1 MPTAISPESLD
12 GLLKGGS
19 PFALIDV
26 RETGEYNN
34 AHIPGASL
42 IPRRDLEAQMADA
55 VPHPNTP
62 VVLCDDD
69 ARRATLAAATL
80 ERLGYSDVSVLDG
93 GINRWVTQEYPTEWG
108 VNVPSK
114 DFGEKVEVVH
124 HVPEIDAV
132 ELHERIESGEEIVIL
147 DTRTPEEYQ
156 RLCIPGGR
164 SVPGAELA
172 LRITD
177 ITKDMS
183 DDATVVI
190 NCAGRTRSIIGTR
203 VLQRMGMPNV
213 VGLKNGTAGWSLAGY
228 SLESGADRLELPDL
242 SEEGIAA
249 AEAYADRLAEEDG
262 VQYIDIEGL
271 RSLMARRSDE
281 TVYLVDVRT
290 EQEYTDGHIP
300 GFRWFPGG
308 QAVQRSDEVAV
319 VKNCPIVFCCDGR
332 ARAAITASWYRQMGH
347 EHVYAVHGGTVAWQS
362 AGEALEEGHYSQG
375 QALGLDEARGKVK
388 MLAPSDVH
396 AASEAS
402 ITLVG
407 TSGGPAAYVRGADE
421 SSGTDAVI
429 IFVGTSQQFAE
440 GHIPGARW
448 VPRGWLEAQISDF
461 APDKAAPVV
470 VTCGDGVTSTF
481 AGAALA
487 DEGYADVAV
496 LEGGMRAWRG
506 DGRDVEQGL
515 SGVMSTPADVV
526 PAGTDRGFADMMN
539 YLRWEEELGRKYES

>member
-1 MPTAISPESLD
+1 MPNTISPQSLD
-12 GLLKGGS
+12 ALLKGS
-19 PFALIDV
+19 SQFALIDV

-42 IPRRDLEAQMADA
+42 IPRRVLESQIADA
-55 VPHPNTP
+55 VPHRDTP
-62 VVLCDDD
+62 IALCDDD

-80 ERLGYSDVSVLDG
+80 ERLGYSNVSALDG

-132 ELHERIESGEEIVIL
+132 ELRERIESGEEIVIL
-147 DTRTPEEYQ
+147 DTRTPEEYR

-177 ITKDMS
+177 IAKDLS

-228 SLESGADRLELPDL
+228 SLESGADRLELPAP
-242 SEEGIAA
+242 SQEGIAA
-249 AEAYADRLAEEDG
+249 AEAYADRLVEEDG
-262 VQYIDIEGL
+262 VRYMDIDGL
-271 RSLMARRSDE
+271 LALMARRSDE

-290 EQEYTDGHIP
+290 EQEYAGGHIP

-332 ARAAITASWYRQMGH
+332 ARAAVTASWYRQMGH
-347 EHVYAVHGGTVAWQS
+347 EHVYAVHGGTTEWQR
-362 AGEALEEGHYSQG
+362 AGNSLEQGHSLAQP
-375 QALGLDEARGKVK
+375 LGIDEARSKVR
-388 MLAPSDVH
+388 MLEPSEVPSTSD
-396 AASEAS
+396 AS
-402 ITLVG
+402 ISVVG
-407 TSGGPAAYVRGADE
+407 TRTGPAAYIRGANE
-421 SSGTDAVI
+421 PSTSEAAI

-440 GHIPGARW
+440 AHIPGSRW
-448 VPRGWLEAQISDF
+448 VPRGWLEAQISGI
-461 APDKAAPVV
+461 APDKSAPLT
-470 VTCGDGVTSTF
+470 VTCVDGIASTF
-481 AGAALA
+481 AGAALV
-487 DEGYADVAV
+487 DEGYTDVSV
-496 LEGGMRAWRG
+496 LEGGMNAWRQAG
-506 DGRDVEQGL
+506 NELEQGL
-515 SGVMSTPADVV
+515 TGVMSTPADVV

>member
-1 MPTAISPESLD
+1 MPTTISPQSLD
-12 GLLKGGS
+12 TLLKGSS

-42 IPRRDLEAQMADA
+42 IPRRDLEAQIAAA
-55 VPHPNTP
+55 VPHPATP

-80 ERLGYSDVSVLDG
+80 ERLGYSDVSALDG

-132 ELHERIESGEEIVIL
+132 ELNERIESGEEIVIL
-147 DTRTPEEYQ
+147 DTRTPEEYR

-177 ITKDMS
+177 ITKDLS

-228 SLESGADRLELPDL
+228 ALEAGADRLELPDL
-242 SEEGIAA
+242 SEDGIAA
-249 AEAYADRLAEEDG
+249 AETYADRLADEDG
-262 VQYIDIEGL
+262 VQYIDADGL
-271 RSLMARRSDE
+271 HALMARRSDE

-290 EQEYTDGHIP
+290 AEEYAAGHIP

-347 EHVYAVHGGTVAWQS
+347 QHVYAVHGGTTEWQR
-362 AGEALEEGHYSQG
+362 AGNSLEQGHSQA
-375 QALGLDEARGKVK
+375 QPLGLDEARGKVR
-388 MLAPSDVH
+388 MLAPSDVP
-396 AASEAS
+396 AAS
-402 ITLVG
+402 
-407 TSGGPAAYVRGADE
+407 
-421 SSGTDAVI
+421 DATI

-440 GHIPGARW
+440 AHIPGSRW
-448 VPRGWLEAQISDF
+448 IPRGWLEAQIADF
-461 APDKAAPVV
+461 ASDKTAPVV
-470 VTCGDGVTSTF
+470 VTCADGITSTF
-481 AGAALA
+481 AGATLA

-496 LEGGMRAWRG
+496 LEGGMHAWRQSA
-506 DGRDVEQGL
+506 REVEQGL

-539 YLRWEEELGRKYES
+539 YLRWEEELGRKYET

>member
-1 MPTAISPESLD
+1 MPTTISPQDLD
-12 GLLKGGS
+12 ALLKGDS

-42 IPRRDLEAQMADA
+42 IPRRDLEAQIADA
-55 VPHPNTP
+55 VPHIATP
-62 VVLCDDD
+62 IVLCDDD
-69 ARRATLAAATL
+69 SRRAALSADTLI
-80 ERLGYSDVSVLDG
+80 RLGYSDVSVLDG
-93 GINRWVTQEYPTEWG
+93 GINRWVTQEYLTEWG

-132 ELHERIESGEEIVIL
+132 ELRERIERGEELVIL

-177 ITKDMS
+177 ITKDLS

-203 VLQRMGMPNV
+203 VLQRMGMSNV

-228 SLESGADRLELPDL
+228 SLEAGADRLELPDL
-242 SEEGIAA
+242 SEESIAA
-249 AEAYADRLAEEDG
+249 AEAYADRIAEEDG
-262 VQYIDIEGL
+262 VQYIDADEL
-271 RSLMARRSDE
+271 QALMARRDDE

-290 EQEYTDGHIP
+290 EGEYADGHIP

-347 EHVYAVHGGTVAWQS
+347 EHVYAVHGGTTAWQR
-362 AGEALEEGHYSQG
+362 AGHSLERGHSQ
-375 QALGLDEARGKVK
+375 AKPLGWDDAQNKVR
-388 MLAPSDVH
+388 MLAPSDVPS
-396 AASEAS
+396 ASDTS
-402 ITLVG
+402 TTLVG
-407 TSGGPAAYVRGADE
+407 TSGGTAAYIQE
-421 SSGTDAVI
+421 KTDATI

-448 VPRGWLEAQISDF
+448 VPRGWLEAQIADF
-461 APDKAAPVV
+461 APDKSAPVV
-470 VTCGDGVTSTF
+470 ATCADGIASTF
-481 AGAALA
+481 AAATLA
-487 DEGYADVAV
+487 DEGYSEVAV
-496 LEGGMRAWRG
+496 LQGGMSAWRQA
-506 DGRDVEQGL
+506 GRGVEQGL

>member
-1 MPTAISPESLD
+1 MTTTISPQTLD

-42 IPRRDLEAQMADA
+42 IPRRDLESQMADA
-55 VPHPNTP
+55 VSHTATP

-80 ERLGYSDVSVLDG
+80 EGLGYTDVSVLDG
-93 GINRWVTQEYPTEWG
+93 GINQWVTQEYPTEWG

-132 ELHERIESGEEIVIL
+132 ELNERIESGEEIVIL

-177 ITKDMS
+177 ITKDLS

-228 SLESGADRLELPDL
+228 SLEAGADRLELPDL
-242 SEEGIAA
+242 SEEGISA

-262 VQYIDIEGL
+262 VQYLDADGL
-271 RSLMARRSDE
+271 QALMARRSEE

-290 EQEYTDGHIP
+290 AQEYAAGHIP

-347 EHVYAVHGGTVAWQS
+347 EHVYAVHGGTGEWER
-362 AGEALEEGHYSQG
+362 AGNSLEEGHSLTHP
-375 QALGLDEARGKVK
+375 LGMDEARSKVR
-388 MLAPSDVH
+388 MLAPSDVP
-396 AASEAS
+396 AASDAS

-421 SSGTDAVI
+421 SPATDAVI

-440 GHIPGARW
+440 AHVPGARW
-448 VPRGWLEAQISDF
+448 VPRGWLEAQIGDV

-470 VTCGDGVTSTF
+470 VTCVDGVTSTF
-481 AGAALA
+481 AGATLA

-496 LEGGMRAWRG
+496 LEGGMQAWQS
-506 DGRDVEQGL
+506 DGREIEKGL

>member
-1 MPTAISPESLD
+1 MPTTISPQSLD
-12 GLLKGGS
+12 ALLKGGS
-19 PFALIDV
+19 QFALIDV

-42 IPRRDLEAQMADA
+42 IPRRDLETQIADA
-55 VPHPNTP
+55 VPHSATP

-69 ARRATLAAATL
+69 ARRAALAAATL
-80 ERLGYSDVSVLDG
+80 ERLGYSDVAALDG

-132 ELHERIESGEEIVIL
+132 ELNERIESGEEIVIL

-177 ITKDMS
+177 IAKDLS

-228 SLESGADRLELPDL
+228 ALEAGADRLELPDL

-249 AEAYADRLAEEDG
+249 AEAYADRLTEEDG
-262 VQYIDIEGL
+262 VRYLNIEGL
-271 RSLMARRSDE
+271 EALMARGADE

-290 EQEYTDGHIP
+290 EQEYSAGHIP

-347 EHVYAVHGGTVAWQS
+347 RDVYAVHGGTAEWQR
-362 AGEALEEGHYSQG
+362 AGHSLEQGHP
-375 QALGLDEARGKVK
+375 QAHPLGLDEAKSKTR
-388 MLAPSDVH
+388 MLAPPEVPS
-396 AASEAS
+396 ASNAS
-402 ITLVG
+402 TLLVE
-407 TSGGPAAYVRGADE
+407 TSGGTAAYIREADE
-421 SSGTDAVI
+421 SPAAESVI

-440 GHIPGARW
+440 AHIPGSRW
-448 VPRGWLEAQISDF
+448 IPRGWLEAQIAGF
-461 APDKAAPVV
+461 APDKSAPVL
-470 VTCGDGVTSTF
+470 VTCVDGIASTF
-481 AGAALA
+481 AGATLV
-487 DEGYADVAV
+487 DDGYADVSV
-496 LEGGMRAWRG
+496 LEGGMNAWRR
-506 DGRDVEQGL
+506 DGHEVEQGL
-515 SGVMSTPADVV
+515 TGVMSTPADVV

>member
-1 MPTAISPESLD
+1 MPTTISPQSLD
-12 GLLKGGS
+12 ALLKGGS

-55 VPHPNTP
+55 VPHTATP

-80 ERLGYSDVSVLDG
+80 EGLGYGDVSVLDG
-93 GINRWVTQEYPTEWG
+93 GINRWVTQELPTEWG

-132 ELHERIESGEEIVIL
+132 ELNERIESGEEIVIL

-177 ITKDMS
+177 ITKELS

-203 VLQRMGMPNV
+203 VLQRMGLPNV

-228 SLESGADRLELPDL
+228 ALESGADRLELPDL

-249 AEAYADRLAEEDG
+249 AEAYADRLVEEDG
-262 VQYIDIEGL
+262 VQYIDADGL
-271 RSLMARRSDE
+271 QALMARRSDE

-290 EQEYTDGHIP
+290 EQEYADGHIP

-319 VKNCPIVFCCDGR
+319 VKNCPIIFCCDGR

-347 EHVYAVHGGTVAWQS
+347 EHVYALHGGTGEWQR
-362 AGEALEEGHYSQG
+362 AGNSLEEGHSQA
-375 QALGLDEARGKVK
+375 QALGLDEARSKVR
-388 MLAPSDVH
+388 MLAPSEVPS
-396 AASEAS
+396 ASGAS
-402 ITLVG
+402 VTLVG
-407 TSGGPAAYVRGADE
+407 TSGGPAAYVRATDD
-421 SSGTDAVI
+421 SAATDAVI

-440 GHIPGARW
+440 AHVPGSRW
-448 VPRGWLEAQISDF
+448 VPRGWLEAQIGDV
-461 APDKAAPVV
+461 APDKGTPVV
-470 VTCGDGVTSTF
+470 VTCVDGVTSTF
-481 AGAALA
+481 AGATLA
-487 DEGYADVAV
+487 DEGYADVSV
-496 LEGGMRAWRG
+496 LEGGVGAWRR
-506 DGRDVEQGL
+506 DGREIERGL

>member
-1 MPTAISPESLD
+1 MPTTIFPQDLD
-12 GLLKGGS
+12 GLLKGSS

-42 IPRRDLEAQMADA
+42 IPRRDLESQMADA
-55 VPHPNTP
+55 VPHRATP

-69 ARRATLAAATL
+69 ARRATLAGATL
-80 ERLGYSDVSVLDG
+80 EGLGYSDVSVLDG

-132 ELHERIESGEEIVIL
+132 ELQERIDSGEEIVIL

-177 ITKDMS
+177 ITKEMS

-203 VLQRMGMPNV
+203 VLQRMGLPNV

-262 VQYIDIEGL
+262 VQYIDADGL
-271 RSLMARRSDE
+271 QALMARRADE

-290 EQEYTDGHIP
+290 TEEYAAGHIS
-300 GFRWFPGG
+300 GFRWFAGG

-332 ARAAITASWYRQMGH
+332 ARATITASWYRQMGH
-347 EHVYAVHGGTVAWQS
+347 EHVYALHGGTGEWQR
-362 AGEALEEGHYSQG
+362 AGNSLEQGHSRMQP
-375 QALGLDEARGKVK
+375 LGMDEARSKVR
-388 MLAPSDVH
+388 MLSPSEVPSAP
-396 AASEAS
+396 
-402 ITLVG
+402 
-407 TSGGPAAYVRGADE
+407 
-421 SSGTDAVI
+421 DAVKV
-429 IFVGTSQQFAE
+429 FVGTSQQFAE
-440 GHIPGARW
+440 AHIPGSRW
-448 VPRGWLEAQISDF
+448 VPRGWLEAQISSV
-461 APDKAAPVV
+461 AADKAVPVV
-470 VTCGDGVTSTF
+470 VTCVDGIASTF
-481 AGAALA
+481 AGATLS
-487 DEGYADVAV
+487 DEGYADVSV
-496 LEGGMRAWRG
+496 LEGGVNAWRQA
-506 DGRDVEQGL
+506 GRDVERGL
-515 SGVMSTPADVV
+515 TGVMSTPADVV
-526 PAGTDRGFADMMN
+526 PAGTDRGYADMMN

>member
-1 MPTAISPESLD
+1 MPTTISPQSLD
-12 GLLKGGS
+12 ALLKGS
-19 PFALIDV
+19 NPFALIDV

-42 IPRRDLEAQMADA
+42 IPRRDLESQIADA
-55 VPHPNTP
+55 VPHAATP

-69 ARRATLAAATL
+69 ARRAALAATTL

-93 GINRWVTQEYPTEWG
+93 GINRWVTQEYATEWG

-132 ELHERIESGEEIVIL
+132 ELHERIESGEELVIL

-177 ITKDMS
+177 ITKDLG

-228 SLESGADRLELPDL
+228 ALEAGADRLKLPDL

-271 RSLMARRSDE
+271 RMLMARRSDE

-290 EQEYTDGHIP
+290 EQEYADGHIP

-319 VKNCPIVFCCDGR
+319 VKNCPVVFCCDGR

-347 EHVYAVHGGTVAWQS
+347 EDVYAVHGGTTEWQR
-362 AGEALEEGHYSQG
+362 AGNALEQGHSHAQP
-375 QALGLDEARGKVK
+375 LGLDEARGKVQ
-388 MLAPSDVH
+388 MLAPSEVPS
-396 AASEAS
+396 ASVAF
-402 ITLVG
+402 ITMVG
-407 TSGGPAAYVRGADE
+407 TRTGPAAYIREADE
-421 SSGTDAVI
+421 SPAPEAII

-440 GHIPGARW
+440 AHIPDSRW
-448 VPRGWLEAQISDF
+448 IPRGWLETQIADF
-461 APDKAAPVV
+461 APDKSAPVV
-470 VTCGDGVTSTF
+470 VTCMDGITSTF
-481 AGAALA
+481 AGATLV

-496 LEGGMRAWRG
+496 LEGGMNAWRR
-506 DGRDVEQGL
+506 DGREVEQGL
-515 SGVMSTPADVV
+515 TGVMSTPADVV

>member
-1 MPTAISPESLD
+1 MNLSHSYIPRYGDKHMPTTISPQFLD
-12 GLLKGGS
+12 DLLKGVS

-26 RETGEYNN
+26 REAGEYNN

-42 IPRRDLEAQMADA
+42 IPRRDLESQIADA
-55 VPHPNTP
+55 VPHSATTI
-62 VVLCDDD
+62 VLCDDD
-69 ARRATLAAATL
+69 ARRATFAAATL

-132 ELHERIESGEEIVIL
+132 DLRERIDSGEEIVIL

-177 ITKDMS
+177 ITKDLS
-183 DDATVVI
+183 EDATVVI

-228 SLESGADRLELPDL
+228 ALEAGADRLELPDL

-249 AEAYADRLAEEDG
+249 AEAYADRIATEDG
-262 VQYIDIEGL
+262 VQYIDADGL
-271 RSLMARRSDE
+271 QALMARRTDE

-290 EQEYTDGHIP
+290 AEEYAAGHIP

-347 EHVYAVHGGTVAWQS
+347 KDVYAVHGGTGEWQR
-362 AGEALEEGHYSQG
+362 AGHSLQQRHSQ
-375 QALGLDEARGKVK
+375 AEPLGLDEARSKVR
-388 MLAPSDVH
+388 MLAPSEIPS
-396 AASEAS
+396 ASEA
-402 ITLVG
+402 V
-407 TSGGPAAYVRGADE
+407 V
-421 SSGTDAVI
+421 

-440 GHIPGARW
+440 AHIPGSRW
-448 VPRGWLEAQISDF
+448 VPRGWLEAQIADF
-461 APDKAAPVV
+461 ASDKAAPIV
-470 VTCGDGVTSTF
+470 VTCVDGIASTF
-481 AGAALA
+481 AGATLV
-487 DEGYADVAV
+487 DEGYTEVAA
-496 LEGGMRAWRG
+496 LKGGINAWRQ
-506 DGRDVEQGL
+506 DRREMEQGL
-515 SGVMSTPADVV
+515 TGVMSTPADVV
-526 PAGTDRGFADMMN
+526 PAGTDRGYADMMN

>member
-1 MPTAISPESLD
+1 MSDTISPQSLD
-12 GLLKGGS
+12 TLLKGSS

-42 IPRRDLEAQMADA
+42 IPRRDLEAQIAAA
-55 VPHPNTP
+55 VPHPATP

-80 ERLGYSDVSVLDG
+80 ERLGYSDVSALDG

-132 ELHERIESGEEIVIL
+132 ELRDRIESGEEIVIL
-147 DTRTPEEYQ
+147 DTRTPEEYR

-177 ITKDMS
+177 ITKDLS

-228 SLESGADRLELPDL
+228 ALEAGADRLELPDL
-242 SEEGIAA
+242 SEDGIAA
-249 AEAYADRLAEEDG
+249 AEAYADRLADEDG
-262 VQYIDIEGL
+262 VQYIDAEGL
-271 RSLMARRSDE
+271 QALMARRSNE

-290 EQEYTDGHIP
+290 AEEYSDGHIP
-300 GFRWFPGG
+300 GFRWFAGG

-347 EHVYAVHGGTVAWQS
+347 QDVYAVHGGTAEWQR
-362 AGEALEEGHYSQG
+362 AGNSLEHGHSQTQPIGLEE
-375 QALGLDEARGKVK
+375 ARSKVR
-388 MLAPSDVH
+388 MLAPADVP
-396 AASEAS
+396 AASNAS
-402 ITLVG
+402 TTLVG
-407 TSGGPAAYVRGADE
+407 TGGGPAAYIQPA
-421 SSGTDAVI
+421 SDAVI

-440 GHIPGARW
+440 AHIPGSRW
-448 VPRGWLEAQISDF
+448 IPRGWLEAQIAGA
-461 APDKAAPVV
+461 APDNATPVV
-470 VTCGDGVTSTF
+470 VTCADGITSTF
-481 AGAALA
+481 AGATLA
-487 DEGYADVAV
+487 DEGYADVVV
-496 LEGGMRAWRG
+496 LEGGMNAWRQA
-506 DGRDVEQGL
+506 GREVEQGL

-526 PAGTDRGFADMMN
+526 PAGTERGYADMMN
-539 YLRWEEELGRKYES
+539 YLRWEEELGRKYET

>member
-1 MPTAISPESLD
+1 MPTTISPQSLD
-12 GLLKGGS
+12 ALLKGS
-19 PFALIDV
+19 NPFALIDV

-42 IPRRDLEAQMADA
+42 IPRRDLEAQIADA
-55 VPHPNTP
+55 VPHPDTP
-62 VVLCDDD
+62 IVLCDDD
-69 ARRATLAAATL
+69 ARRATLAATTL
-80 ERLGYSDVSVLDG
+80 DGLGYANVSALDG

-132 ELHERIESGEEIVIL
+132 ELNERIESGEEIVIL

-177 ITKDMS
+177 ITKDLS

-242 SEEGIAA
+242 TEEGITA

-262 VQYIDIEGL
+262 VQYIDVEGL
-271 RSLMARRSDE
+271 QALMARRSDE

-290 EQEYTDGHIP
+290 EQEYAAGHIP

-332 ARAAITASWYRQMGH
+332 ARATITASWYRQMGH
-347 EHVYAVHGGTVAWQS
+347 QQVYALHGGTTAWQS
-362 AGEALEEGHYSQG
+362 AGHSLEQGHSQG
-375 QALGLDEARGKVK
+375 QPLGLEEARSKVR
-388 MLAPSDVH
+388 MLVPSEVPS
-396 AASEAS
+396 ASNAS
-402 ITLVG
+402 ISLVD
-407 TSGGPAAYVRGADE
+407 TSGGPSTYIREASEA
-421 SSGTDAVI
+421 TI
-429 IFVGTSQQFAE
+429 IFVGTSQQFAD
-440 GHIPGARW
+440 GHIPGSRW
-448 VPRGWLEAQISDF
+448 APRGWLEAQISDF
-461 APDKAAPVV
+461 APDKGAPVV

-496 LEGGMRAWRG
+496 LEGGMRAWRQT
-506 DGRDVEQGL
+506 GREVEQGL
-515 SGVMSTPADVV
+515 TGVMSTPADVV

>member
-1 MPTAISPESLD
+1 MPTIISSQSLD
-12 GLLKGGS
+12 ALLEGDT

-26 RETGEYNN
+26 REAGEYNN

-42 IPRRDLEAQMADA
+42 ISRRDLEAQVAAA
-55 VPHPNTP
+55 VPHGATP

-69 ARRATLAAATL
+69 ARRATFAAATL
-80 ERLGYSDVSVLDG
+80 ERLGYFDVSMLDG

-114 DFGEKVEVVH
+114 DFGERVEVVH

-132 ELHERIESGEEIVIL
+132 ELRERIDRGDELVIL

-177 ITKDMS
+177 ITKDLS

-203 VLQRMGMPNV
+203 VLQRMGLPNV

-228 SLESGADRLELPDL
+228 ALEAGADRLELPSV
-242 SEEGIAA
+242 SEDGIAA

-262 VQYIDIEGL
+262 VRYLDADGL
-271 RSLMARRSDE
+271 QELMARRSDE

-290 EQEYTDGHIP
+290 SEEYAAGHIP
-300 GFRWFPGG
+300 GFRWFAGG

-319 VKNCPIVFCCDGR
+319 VKNCPIIFCCDGR
-332 ARAAITASWYRQMGH
+332 ARATITASWYRQIGH
-347 EHVYAVHGGTVAWQS
+347 KDVYAVHGGTGEWQR
-362 AGEALEEGHYSQG
+362 AGHSLEQGHSQ
-375 QALGLDEARGKVK
+375 ARPLGIDEAKSKVQV
-388 MLAPSDVH
+388 LSAPEMPS
-396 AASEAS
+396 ASEA
-402 ITLVG
+402 
-407 TSGGPAAYVRGADE
+407 A
-421 SSGTDAVI
+421 I

-440 GHIPGARW
+440 AHVPGSRW
-448 VPRGWLEAQISDF
+448 VPRGWLETQIAGF
-461 APDKAAPVV
+461 APDKSAPVV
-470 VTCGDGVTSTF
+470 VTCVDGVASTF
-481 AGAALA
+481 AGATLV

-496 LEGGMRAWRG
+496 LEGGMRAWRQAG
-506 DGRDVEQGL
+506 NGIEQGL
-515 SGVMSTPADVV
+515 TGVMSTPADVV
-526 PAGTDRGFADMMN
+526 PAGTDRGYADMMN

>member
-1 MPTAISPESLD
+1 MPDTISPQSLD

-34 AHIPGASL
+34 AHIPDASL
-42 IPRRDLEAQMADA
+42 IPRRDLESQIGDA
-55 VPHPNTP
+55 VPHPATP
-62 VVLCDDD
+62 VVVCDDD

-80 ERLGYSDVSVLDG
+80 EGLGYTDVSVLDG

-132 ELHERIESGEEIVIL
+132 ELNERIESGEEIVIL

-177 ITKDMS
+177 ITKEMS

-262 VQYIDIEGL
+262 VRYIDADGL
-271 RSLMARRSDE
+271 QALMARRSNE
-281 TVYLVDVRT
+281 AVYLVDVRT
-290 EQEYTDGHIP
+290 EQEYAAGHIP

-319 VKNCPIVFCCDGR
+319 VKNCPIIFCCDGR

-347 EHVYAVHGGTVAWQS
+347 EQVYAVLGGTTAWQG
-362 AGEALEEGHYSQG
+362 AGQALEQGHSRTQP
-375 QALGLDEARGKVK
+375 LGLDEARSKVR
-388 MLAPSDVH
+388 MLAPSDVP

-407 TSGGPAAYVRGADE
+407 TSGGPSTYIREASEATIV
-421 SSGTDAVI
+421 
-429 IFVGTSQQFAE
+429 FVGTSQQFAE
-440 GHIPGARW
+440 GHVPGARW
-448 VPRGWLEAQISDF
+448 IPRGWLEAQIGDA
-461 APDKAAPVV
+461 APDKSAPVV
-470 VTCGDGVTSTF
+470 VTCVDGVTSTF
-481 AGAALA
+481 AGAALV
-487 DEGYADVAV
+487 DEGYSDVSV
-496 LEGGMRAWRG
+496 LEGGMRAWQDAG
-506 DGRDVEQGL
+506 YAIEKGL
-515 SGVMSTPADVV
+515 AGVMSTPADVV

>member
-1 MPTAISPESLD
+1 MPMTTSTTPTNSRISTISPKSLD
-12 GLLKGGS
+12 ALLKGSS

-42 IPRRDLEAQMADA
+42 IPRRDLESQMAYT
-55 VPHPNTP
+55 VPHAATP
-62 VVLCDDD
+62 IVLCDDD

-80 ERLGYSDVSVLDG
+80 EGLGYADVSVLDG

-124 HVPEIDAV
+124 QVPEIDAV

-177 ITKDMS
+177 ITKGMS

-203 VLQRMGMPNV
+203 VLQRMGLPNV

-228 SLESGADRLELPDL
+228 SLEAGADRLELPDL

-249 AEAYADRLAEEDG
+249 AEAYADRLADEDG
-262 VQYIDIEGL
+262 VRYLDIDRL
-271 RSLMARRSDE
+271 QALMARRSDE

-290 EQEYTDGHIP
+290 EQEYAAGHIP

-319 VKNCPIVFCCDGR
+319 VKNCPVVFCCDGR

-347 EHVYAVHGGTVAWQS
+347 EHVYAVHGGTSEWQS
-362 AGEALEEGHYSQG
+362 AGNSLEEGHSQT
-375 QALGLDEARGKVK
+375 QPLGLEEARSKAR
-388 MLAPSDVH
+388 MLAPSELPS
-396 AASEAS
+396 ASEA
-402 ITLVG
+402 I
-407 TSGGPAAYVRGADE
+407 
-421 SSGTDAVI
+421 I
-429 IFVGTSQQFAE
+429 IFVGTSQQFAQA
-440 GHIPGARW
+440 HIPGSRW
-448 VPRGWLEAQISDF
+448 VPRGWLEAQIANV
-461 APDKAAPVV
+461 APDKAASVV
-470 VTCGDGVTSTF
+470 VTCVDGVASTF
-481 AGAALA
+481 AGATLV
-487 DEGYADVAV
+487 DEGYADIAV
-496 LEGGMRAWRG
+496 LKGGMRAWQEAG
-506 DGRDVEQGL
+506 YAIEKGL
-515 SGVMSTPADVV
+515 SGVMHAPTDVV
-526 PAGTDRGFADMMN
+526 PAGTERGYADMMN

>member
-1 MPTAISPESLD
+1 MPTTISPQSLD
-12 GLLKGGS
+12 ALLKGS
-19 PFALIDV
+19 NPFALIDV

-42 IPRRDLEAQMADA
+42 IPRRDLEAQIGDA
-55 VPHPNTP
+55 VPHAATP

-80 ERLGYSDVSVLDG
+80 EGLGYSDVSVLDG

-177 ITKDMS
+177 ITKDLG

-242 SEEGIAA
+242 SEEGTAA

-262 VQYIDIEGL
+262 VQYIDADGL
-271 RSLMARRSDE
+271 RALMARRSEE

-290 EQEYTDGHIP
+290 EQEYGDGHIP

-347 EHVYAVHGGTVAWQS
+347 QQVYALHGGTTAWQG
-362 AGEALEEGHYSQG
+362 AGQELEQGHSRTQP
-375 QALGLDEARGKVK
+375 LGLDEARGKVR
-388 MLAPSDVH
+388 MLVPSEVPS
-396 AASEAS
+396 ASDAS
-402 ITLVG
+402 ISLVG
-407 TSGGPAAYVRGADE
+407 TSGGPSTYIREASEA
-421 SSGTDAVI
+421 TI
-429 IFVGTSQQFAE
+429 IFVGTSQEFAE
-440 GHIPGARW
+440 GHVPGARW
-448 VPRGWLEAQISDF
+448 VSRGWLEAQISDF
-461 APDKAAPVV
+461 APDKGAPVV

-496 LEGGMRAWRG
+496 LEGGMRAWRRT
-506 DGRDVEQGL
+506 GREVEQGL
-515 SGVMSTPADVV
+515 TGVMSTPADVV